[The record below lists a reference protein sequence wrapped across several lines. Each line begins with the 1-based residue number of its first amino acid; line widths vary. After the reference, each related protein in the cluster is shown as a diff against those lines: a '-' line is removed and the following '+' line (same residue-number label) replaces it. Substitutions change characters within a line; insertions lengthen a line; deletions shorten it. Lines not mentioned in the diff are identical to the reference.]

1 MAIHGGGTPMS
12 KARDVMHLGAECV
25 GQDGTLAQAAQ
36 MMRDMHV
43 GALPICGSD
52 NRLRGIITDRDIVV
66 RCIAAGH
73 DPNTM
78 TCGQLARGTP
88 IWVDVEAETDD
99 VLDLMIESGVR
110 RVPVLE
116 ERRLVGMISEADLAQ
131 RLDQRRLAHFAEA
144 IYSSPPNS

>member
-1 MAIHGGGTPMS
+1 MS

-25 GQDGTLAQAAQ
+25 GQDGTLARAAQ

-52 NRLRGIITDRDIVV
+52 NRLHGIITDRDIVV

-73 DPNTM
+73 DPTTM

-88 IWVDVEAETDD
+88 IWVDVDAEADE

-131 RLDQRRLAHFAEA
+131 RLDQRQIAHFAEA